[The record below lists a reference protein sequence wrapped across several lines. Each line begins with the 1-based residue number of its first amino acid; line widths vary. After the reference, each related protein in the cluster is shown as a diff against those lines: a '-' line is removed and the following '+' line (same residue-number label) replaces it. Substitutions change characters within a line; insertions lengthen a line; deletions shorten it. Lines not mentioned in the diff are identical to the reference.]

1 MTTKIVGYF
10 TSIFFILS
18 LQKFCDKLIS
28 LSLHYYNKH
37 ETWRHIFLSRHKN
50 LALVTSSWLRKLNV
64 DLSHYKDNVQPAV
77 SPPSPT
83 LSPSW
88 AELIFLLLFFS
99 TFLLFFFLRKRE
111 KITFLS
117 MWQSSCVILLW
128 IQWCPSQVRGNSAP
142 EVRVFPL
149 TSLCDLPNAAKL
161 ISITHHQW
169 SASSPGQIKLDTFFQ
184 LFEFMVNPK
193 STH

>member
-99 TFLLFFFLRKRE
+99 TFLLFFFK
-111 KITFLS
+111 KKGKDYLS
-117 MWQSSCVILLW
+117 FHVTVILCDPVVNSVVPITSEGKLSTGSQSFPSHISLW
-128 IQWCPSQVRGNSAP
+128 LA
-142 EVRVFPL
+142 
-149 TSLCDLPNAAKL
+149 
-161 ISITHHQW
+161 
-169 SASSPGQIKLDTFFQ
+169 
-184 LFEFMVNPK
+184 
-193 STH
+193 